1 MWYIMR
7 TIEPPIAKE
16 TDSYRSPKRI
26 TGEQYLASS
35 IGRLEV
41 FMGLGYIPGTEM
53 NVRFKDLRELAE
65 ALKIHS
71 KNIPVR
77 QFKAIR
83 YHIIKTVAE
92 GMKANG

>member
-16 TDSYRSPKRI
+16 TDSYRSPKGI
-26 TGEQYLASS
+26 VGELYLNLS
-35 IGRLEV
+35 IRRLEV
-41 FMGLGYIPGTEM
+41 FMDIPLGQH
-53 NVRFKDLRELAE
+53 FKSVRELAD

-92 GMKANG
+92 GMKANASPTS